1 IICWSVKGDSGTTVV
16 ASTLALVHAEKSPRG
31 ALIVDLAGD
40 VPAVLGLAEP
50 SGIGIGEWFAQNENS
65 SRMALQSIAIQATAN
80 LQLISRGSGQIV
92 ANANFAEL
100 AASLATFD
108 LPVVVDAGCGVVQPE
123 LLARASSSLL
133 ITRPCYLSLRRAAQ
147 LNVAPTGVVLINEPG
162 RALGKRDVESVI
174 GAPVIAEITFDATI
188 SRAVDAG
195 PVASRLPGILAQQL
209 TVAARAASHFRASL
223 GLHRADAKNSS
234 KPRPSAR
241 SWSPVAVNCASNATA
256 NSNGSTQSENSPTSC
271 ALTTHL
277 VELVEFWLVCQCLN
291 ATAYLN
297 LKWMK

>member
-1 IICWSVKGDSGTTVV
+1 MIVCWSVKGGSGTTVV

-50 SGIGIGEWFAQNENS
+50 SGIGISEWFAQNENS

-108 LPVVVDAGCGVVQPE
+108 LPVVVDAGCGVVSPE

-133 ITRPCYLSLRRAAQ
+133 ITRPCYLSLRRA
-147 LNVAPTGVVLINEPG
+147 T
-162 RALGKRDVESVI
+162 RFSWRW
-174 GAPVIAEITFDATI
+174 
-188 SRAVDAG
+188 
-195 PVASRLPGILAQQL
+195 
-209 TVAARAASHFRASL
+209 
-223 GLHRADAKNSS
+223 SS
-234 KPRPSAR
+234 
-241 SWSPVAVNCASNATA
+241 
-256 NSNGSTQSENSPTSC
+256 GGD
-271 ALTTHL
+271 
-277 VELVEFWLVCQCLN
+277 
-291 ATAYLN
+291 
-297 LKWMK
+297 

>member
-1 IICWSVKGDSGTTVV
+1 MIVCWSVKGGSGTTVV

-50 SGIGIGEWFAQNENS
+50 SSIGISEWFAQNENS
-65 SRMALQSIAIQATAN
+65 SRIALQSIAIQATAN

-92 ANANFAEL
+92 ANANFSEL

-108 LPVVVDAGCGVVQPE
+108 LPVVVDAGCGVVPTE

-195 PVASRLPGILAQQL
+195 LLASRLPGMLAKQL
-209 TVAARAASHFRASL
+209 SVAA
-223 GLHRADAKNSS
+223 
-234 KPRPSAR
+234 
-241 SWSPVAVNCASNATA
+241 
-256 NSNGSTQSENSPTSC
+256 
-271 ALTTHL
+271 
-277 VELVEFWLVCQCLN
+277 
-291 ATAYLN
+291 
-297 LKWMK
+297 